1 MCFKC
6 FSTHYVSVIVF
17 IIQYFWLIL
26 LLYFSGNDYTVL
38 CMSPVLFVYL
48 LSILALGVWTSFS
61 PQAIFLE
68 NFIVG
73 LSKGIVVT

>member
-1 MCFKC
+1 MML
-6 FSTHYVSVIVF
+6 VWLVF
-17 IIQYFWLIL
+17 IIEYFWLIL
-26 LLYFSGNDYTVL
+26 LPYFFCNDYTVL

-68 NFIVG
+68 NFIIG
-73 LSKGIVVT
+73 SSKDILVT